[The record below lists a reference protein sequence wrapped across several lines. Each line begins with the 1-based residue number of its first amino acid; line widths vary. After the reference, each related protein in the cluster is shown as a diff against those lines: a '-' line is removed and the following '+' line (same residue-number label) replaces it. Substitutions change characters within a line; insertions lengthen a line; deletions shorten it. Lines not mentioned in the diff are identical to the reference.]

1 MMELRIVNKV
11 WRGRMNR
18 VVDLNQTLGLLA
30 TAAWYGQASPT
41 HLKHQTTQPE
51 QLIIGFDDSSTMLLF
66 KSGKFRIMGGGVDD
80 LDMHF
85 NIIHVT
91 LLYDIIPDI
100 VLQTMTATCQYPTRI
115 NLNKLSECIHSQYSP
130 EIFPAV

>member
-1 MMELRIVNKV
+1 
-11 WRGRMNR
+11 MNR
-18 VVDLNQTLGLLA
+18 VVDLHQTLGLLA
-30 TAAWYGQASPT
+30 TAAWYGQATPT

-85 NIIHVT
+85 NFADA
-91 LLYDIIPDI
+91 L
-100 VLQTMTATCQYPTRI
+100 MMAA
-115 NLNKLSECIHSQYSP
+115 
-130 EIFPAV
+130 F